1 MTDISGELAKRI
13 TRRQFLFGGRNS
25 GGGGSEA
32 GVLGTVLGAAGIGVG
47 IMALG
52 SPGPNASSFTDK
64 YATIAS
70 LNRRLNVKLVEEFL
84 GGSNEDGEIGE
95 NGWTVELSGGTA
107 AVIDTTNA
115 QHPGIKSLTSGFVS
129 PNMATIRLG
138 QNNLDQ
144 ADNHDVT
151 MIMRTTTSVLTSL
164 IFRGGIAADI
174 RDGQTINSMMFEFDP
189 DLGDTNWMAVT
200 SDDYSVSNTRTDTG
214 IAVVQNTWHVFRLK
228 RSGSSVE
235 FYIDDVLVATNTE
248 TLPTGFGEIAFT
260 TANRVNGIKILQ
272 VDYMEYLV
280 TVSR

>member
-1 MTDISGELAKRI
+1 ML
-13 TRRQFLFGGRNS
+13 
-25 GGGGSEA
+25 
-32 GVLGTVLGAAGIGVG
+32 GVAGIGVG
-47 IMALG
+47 VMALG
-52 SPGPNASSFTDK
+52 SPGPSASGFTGK

-84 GGSNEDGEIGE
+84 GGTNEDGEIGE

-151 MIMRTTTSVLTSL
+151 MIMRTTTAALTSL
-164 IFRGGIAADI
+164 IFRGGIASDI
-174 RDGQTINSMMFEFDP
+174 RDGQTVTSMIFEFDP

-200 SDDYSVSNTRTDTG
+200 SDDYGSASYTRTDTG
-214 IAVVQNTWHVFRLK
+214 IAVAQNAWHVFRLK

-235 FYIDDVLVATNTE
+235 FYIDDVLVATHTE

-272 VDYMEYLV
+272 ADYMEYLV